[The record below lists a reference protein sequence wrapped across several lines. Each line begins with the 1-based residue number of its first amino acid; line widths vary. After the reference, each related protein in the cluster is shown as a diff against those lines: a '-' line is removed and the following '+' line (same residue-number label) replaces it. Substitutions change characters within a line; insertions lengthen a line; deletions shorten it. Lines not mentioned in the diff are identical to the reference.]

1 MITNLIILILLKEI
15 YSDSYYLNKNYN
27 LTIEKGESITF
38 LVPEDYRYTNILVYC
53 SLDDTMEISYY
64 TSSVIKTKMYI
75 ITPRK
80 FNEERTYQIYLK
92 AKNKPYNFQSV
103 FISQELQ
110 VQYSDGY
117 FDFEFSTSYQYLTG
131 ALVFVDARNYN
142 KDEMILFYR
151 HIAGNDIQFLYFPLT
166 NDTDFKSLCHSYN
179 YKKNAKTGNLFFPGD
194 DYFIL
199 KFIGSTFDI
208 KVQYINVNDEYH
220 DYHETQ
226 PLISNKQLIRHAT
239 ITNEYK
245 YKIDYILGS
254 NENCTVDV
262 KQKSNNNLL
271 GKLSENNHRLIV
283 QVQDLNLISNNC
295 NAVVTIVSNKNNYN
309 IYNIED
315 ESFTQDYLY
324 DNGFSLFR
332 FPKNGTN
339 LRAFRFYI
347 KNGYKLVSYYPCNL
361 YNAGIILVHDIFIET
376 PVYQNTIY
384 KDGDKV
390 ILDVFNP
397 YYFEN
402 SFNKFKEDEYFMAV
416 YCDCSYVS
424 YSILKPQYS
433 LFVYKLNLKET
444 KYKVNNKM
452 HEVSKSFEP
461 FTNFFQIDPP
471 ENENSILTFS
481 VSSCTNYYFRFF
493 ILSDYNKII
502 YENYYNF
509 NNYIFVNCENYTGK
523 EALYI
528 DFENINQEASVYYE
542 YLPYNKTYYYQPSGL
557 PQQFNITNGLD
568 GKIKI
573 SFYPALYNEEVK
585 YQIYVVKSDDS
596 FLSLCNFYNI
606 KDENKEIIDIGTY
619 NINNN
624 SIESNQ
630 TINKEIEVY
639 FSPNQTLKIGL
650 FYKAVYNY
658 KVQDLFYPISFV
670 YEPKSKNEDGS
681 SNLLLYFVI
690 GIGIVLVLII
700 VFAICLTMK
709 KMKKTNQIEHNEF
722 KGELLEK

>member
-1 MITNLIILILLKEI
+1 
-15 YSDSYYLNKNYN
+15 
-27 LTIEKGESITF
+27 
-38 LVPEDYRYTNILVYC
+38 
-53 SLDDTMEISYY
+53 
-64 TSSVIKTKMYI
+64 
-75 ITPRK
+75 
-80 FNEERTYQIYLK
+80 
-92 AKNKPYNFQSV
+92 
-103 FISQELQ
+103 
-110 VQYSDGY
+110 
-117 FDFEFSTSYQYLTG
+117 
-131 ALVFVDARNYN
+131 
-142 KDEMILFYR
+142 
-151 HIAGNDIQFLYFPLT
+151 
-166 NDTDFKSLCHSYN
+166 
-179 YKKNAKTGNLFFPGD
+179 
-194 DYFIL
+194 
-199 KFIGSTFDI
+199 
-208 KVQYINVNDEYH
+208 
-220 DYHETQ
+220 
-226 PLISNKQLIRHAT
+226 
-239 ITNEYK
+239 
-245 YKIDYILGS
+245 
-254 NENCTVDV
+254 
-262 KQKSNNNLL
+262 
-271 GKLSENNHRLIV
+271 
-283 QVQDLNLISNNC
+283 
-295 NAVVTIVSNKNNYN
+295 
-309 IYNIED
+309 
-315 ESFTQDYLY
+315 
-324 DNGFSLFR
+324 
-332 FPKNGTN
+332 
-339 LRAFRFYI
+339 
-347 KNGYKLVSYYPCNL
+347 
-361 YNAGIILVHDIFIET
+361 
-376 PVYQNTIY
+376 
-384 KDGDKV
+384 
-390 ILDVFNP
+390 
-397 YYFEN
+397 
-402 SFNKFKEDEYFMAV
+402 
-416 YCDCSYVS
+416 
-424 YSILKPQYS
+424 
-433 LFVYKLNLKET
+433 
-444 KYKVNNKM
+444 M

-585 YQIYVVKSDDS
+585 YQIYIVKSDDS

-700 VFAICLTMK
+700 AFAICLTMK